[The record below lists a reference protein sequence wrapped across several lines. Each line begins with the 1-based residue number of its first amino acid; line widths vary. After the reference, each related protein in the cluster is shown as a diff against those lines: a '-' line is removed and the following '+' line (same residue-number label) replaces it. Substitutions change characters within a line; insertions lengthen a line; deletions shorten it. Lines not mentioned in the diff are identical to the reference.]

1 MVVRNIAGILRGKAT
16 PTQVFLAGLLGGL
29 LGFVPSART
38 SPGLLVT
45 WVLLL
50 LVLNANIGICL
61 FVAAGAKLL
70 SLVAMPLTFEVG
82 RWLLDGPTRGLFEAA
97 VNAPVLAWFGLEYYV
112 TTGGLLLGGVV
123 GLVVGLMLSRSL
135 SAFRNKMAGLEVGSD
150 AYKKVAGKWWSR
162 FFLWLLLGS
171 GHGKKSYGELLD
183 KGKGKPVRIVGVVIA
198 ALVVV
203 VLFVAPGTFGGTY
216 ITGATQG
223 GLESW
228 NGATVDVAGVE
239 LDLAAGKLA
248 IDGLALA
255 DPNALDTDL
264 FKAAR
269 LEADVGTDDLLR
281 KKLTID
287 RIVVVDG
294 RSGTARA
301 TPGVLVGPAPEPA
314 GDEAPEPKP
323 GVDEKSLEDYLA
335 DAEVWK
341 ERLAQVREWMET
353 FAGDE
358 EDADPAAEEESLR
371 DRLEREIA
379 AKGYAAVLSRD
390 LVRDAPSLLIREVV
404 AEGLQSA
411 QLDGLVDVRL
421 LNLSTQPA
429 LVDEATRLTLQ
440 SEDGRLDVDVAL
452 GGASAAATDN
462 TLRFALLGVA
472 TESVAGSLEV
482 SGEPVIAGG
491 SIDFVL
497 DGQWAGGQVGQLDLP
512 LDVTLNGV
520 TVALPTGARRV
531 DQLTLP
537 FGLRGP
543 LDDPRVSFDD
553 DALQQALLAGV
564 EAEIQAVV
572 DDTTAQLEA
581 EAAAK
586 QAELDA
592 KADEALDDA
601 KGKLDEEVSDALGGL
616 FGDDDDE
623 EKKKKKKKK
632 KNKDA
637 SGTSD
642 G

>member
-29 LGFVPSART
+29 LGFVPSVRT

-82 RWLLDGPTRGLFEAA
+82 RWLLDGPTRGVFEAA

-123 GLVVGLMLSRSL
+123 GLVVGFLLSRSL

-162 FFLWLLLGS
+162 FFLWLLLGG
-171 GHGKKSYGELLD
+171 GHGKKSYGQLLD
-183 KGKGKPVRIVGVVIA
+183 KGKGKPVRVVGVVIA

-248 IDGLALA
+248 IEGLALA

-287 RIVVVDG
+287 RIVVVEG

-301 TPGVLVGPAPEPA
+301 TPGVLVGPAPEPV

-323 GVDEKSLEDYLA
+323 GVDERSLEDYLA

-341 ERLAQVREWMET
+341 DRLAQVREWMET
-353 FAGDE
+353 FAGDAE
-358 EDADPAAEEESLR
+358 EADPAAEEESLR

-429 LVDEATRLTLQ
+429 LVDEATRLTLK

-462 TLRFALLGVA
+462 TLRFALRGVA

-491 SIDFVL
+491 TIDFVL

-531 DQLTLP
+531 DRLTLP

-564 EAEIQAVV
+564 EAEFQAVV
-572 DDTTAQLEA
+572 DDTKAQLEA

-592 KADEALDDA
+592 KADEALEDA

-623 EKKKKKKKK
+623 EKKKKKKNK